1 MSGVGKKRPHPVRQP
16 PRRLRRSARARGLA
30 PLTRAAV
37 RRAACLPQADE
48 GEEPNEMVKQL
59 AAAVVAFKHARTRP
73 PRCAR
78 SLSCAS

>member
-1 MSGVGKKRPHPVRQP
+1 
-16 PRRLRRSARARGLA
+16 
-30 PLTRAAV
+30 
-37 RRAACLPQADE
+37 
-48 GEEPNEMVKQL
+48 MVKQL